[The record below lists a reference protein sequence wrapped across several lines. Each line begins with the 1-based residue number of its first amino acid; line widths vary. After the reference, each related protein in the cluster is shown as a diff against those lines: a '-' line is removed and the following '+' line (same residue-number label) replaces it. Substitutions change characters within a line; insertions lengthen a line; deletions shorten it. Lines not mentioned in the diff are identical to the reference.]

1 MKKKLTYKLLVFSL
15 NFVFTNLFEIYFIFL
30 FNLRFFICL
39 NIFNLLCENR
49 HQMTFFCYYES
60 WNFTL
65 FLFYLMSNYLF

>member
-49 HQMTFFCYYES
+49 H
-60 WNFTL
+60 
-65 FLFYLMSNYLF
+65 